1 MRSRIVSTAFCLTLG
16 TAVTAFAGG
25 CRLNTTDI
33 EENFETEC
41 GELGQGSAAV
51 ATANIDGNVKAYVSA
66 VSELKVLGEGIR
78 GDVKAAC
85 INIATDLGEADRWSN
100 DDGDGA
106 ISNAEKT
113 GACDVASARIEAIM
127 TAGATASANFALEI
141 TGGQCEIAVD
151 VQEQCEQTCKTDE
164 TCTEA
169 TVEQRCDPAQLV
181 VECSAECKAEA
192 TCQGRVDR
200 AANCM
205 GKCQSECVGKCAGD
219 CNGVTTGGC
228 EGSCEGKCDGAKT
241 PAGGDA
247 ECAGTCEGKCTKCAA
262 EANCQ
267 GKCASSCNGT
277 CKGECK
283 LDPGANVSCGASIKC
298 KGGCT
303 GTFTEPKCESEL
315 VPPVCTGDT
324 TCQTSCSAQGSAK
337 ARCNAATVTLR
348 ADLEATADIAK
359 LKATIETNLPVLI
372 LTATTKG
379 QLTSRALDKVTAAA
393 DAAVD
398 FSTRLDTKTIACAK
412 AAADTASKTKTT
424 TTIAVQASVSVSAS
438 CTGQAG

>member
-1 MRSRIVSTAFCLTLG
+1 VPTRLRRPIPTPGSPRRP
-16 TAVTAFAGG
+16 AGG
-25 CRLNTTDI
+25 CRVNTTDI

-41 GELGQGSAAV
+41 GEFKHGGDAV
-51 ATANIDGNVKAYVSA
+51 ATANIDGNVKAYVA
-66 VSELKVLGEGIR
+66 AAADLRLLGDGIR

-85 INIATDLGEADRWSN
+85 INICRDLGEEDRWS
-100 DDGDGA
+100 DDPSDGSIA
-106 ISNAEKT
+106 NAEKT

-127 TAGATASANFALEI
+127 TAGATASANFAI
-141 TGGQCEIAVD
+141 QIAGGQCAIAAEAQVA
-151 VQEQCEQTCKTDE
+151 CEETCKTDV

-169 TVEQRCDPAQLV
+169 TVEERCEPAQLV
-181 VECSAECKAEA
+181 VACSAECKAEA

-205 GKCQSECVGKCAGD
+205 GKCQSECVGKCAGE

-228 EGSCEGKCDGAKT
+228 EGTCEGKCDGAKT
-241 PAGGDA
+241 PAGGQ
-247 ECAGTCEGKCTKCAA
+247 AGCGACEGKCSQCAP

-283 LDPGANVSCGASIKC
+283 LDAGANVSCGDSIKC

-303 GTFTEPKCESEL
+303 GTFTEPKCETEL
-315 VPPVCTGDT
+315 VAPVCAGET

-337 ARCNAATVTLR
+337 AECNLATITLL
-348 ADLEATADIAK
+348 ADLEATAEIAK
-359 LKATIETNLPVLI
+359 LKATIETNLPVLL

-379 QLTSRALDKVTAAA
+379 QLASRALDKVTAAA
-393 DAAVD
+393 DAAVSL
-398 FSTRLDTKTIACAK
+398 STRLDTKTIACAK
-412 AAADTASKTKTT
+412 TAAESSSKAKATMR
-424 TTIAVQASVSVSAS
+424 IAVDASVSVTAS
-438 CTGQAG
+438 CTGQTG